1 MAIDQEDNPVNQQS
15 PSKAAVA
22 GTAQPGR
29 SLTDGSV
36 SGHLTRLT
44 GFMLLGFVAVM
55 GANLME
61 SLYIGRVGT
70 LELAALGFTFPLV
83 MTLQGMTMGLGI
95 GASSVVARSIGASD
109 WSSARRVI
117 THSFLLVMLFVM
129 VVALMVLGLLE
140 SMFTLLGADQSAK
153 ALAVEYMKIWLVGLP
168 FFAIAMVGSS
178 LMRAAGDAIK
188 PSYLMT
194 VSALIQVALG
204 PPLIFG
210 GLGFDA
216 LGLTG
221 AALAFVVARF
231 IGFLMYGYYVYRDQL
246 LIFSLKGFV
255 GSSRAILHV
264 GLPAIA
270 ANLISPISLT
280 VVTRLLAGH
289 GTAVVAGVSVASRI
303 ETMLAMVMWA
313 LSMSV
318 APFVGQNWGAKRF
331 ARVQTALR
339 VANVFA
345 LVWGAAA
352 FLALYFIGPMVIGWV
367 NDDPDVIQAAT
378 TYLLIVPL
386 GMGLMG
392 VVANSTSTFN
402 ALGQPGPPLTISVMQ
417 MLFLSVPLALLGNY
431 LLGYQGIFIGGVVSL
446 VITASIAAGW
456 LRVTIRQRTKQTD
469 N

>member
-1 MAIDQEDNPVNQQS
+1 
-15 PSKAAVA
+15 
-22 GTAQPGR
+22 
-29 SLTDGSV
+29 
-36 SGHLTRLT
+36 
-44 GFMLLGFVAVM
+44 
-55 GANLME
+55 
-61 SLYIGRVGT
+61 
-70 LELAALGFTFPLV
+70 
-83 MTLQGMTMGLGI
+83 
-95 GASSVVARSIGASD
+95 
-109 WSSARRVI
+109 
-117 THSFLLVMLFVM
+117 
-129 VVALMVLGLLE
+129 
-140 SMFTLLGADQSAK
+140 
-153 ALAVEYMKIWLVGLP
+153 
-168 FFAIAMVGSS
+168 
-178 LMRAAGDAIK
+178 
-188 PSYLMT
+188 
-194 VSALIQVALG
+194 
-204 PPLIFG
+204 
-210 GLGFDA
+210 
-216 LGLTG
+216 
-221 AALAFVVARF
+221 LAFVVARF